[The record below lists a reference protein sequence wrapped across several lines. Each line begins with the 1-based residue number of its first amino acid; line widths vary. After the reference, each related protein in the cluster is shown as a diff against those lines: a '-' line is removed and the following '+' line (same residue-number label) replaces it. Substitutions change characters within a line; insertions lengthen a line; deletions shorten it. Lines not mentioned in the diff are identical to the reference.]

1 MSGTGQLIQNI
12 YFCFM
17 KFFETAAELFLLYLL
32 YKFIFDFIIP
42 IYESSKK
49 IKKQFGE
56 MQEKMQN
63 DLNKY
68 HNAPNP
74 QQQQQPTAKKEGD
87 YIDFEE
93 KKK

>member
-1 MSGTGQLIQNI
+1 MSGICELIQNI
-12 YFCFM
+12 YFCAM

-42 IYESSKK
+42 VYESSKR
-49 IKKQFGE
+49 IKKQFGD

-63 DLNKY
+63 DMKNY
-68 HNAPNP
+68 QN
-74 QQQQQPTAKKEGD
+74 QQQKQSQPEPASKKEGD

-93 KKK
+93 IKK

>member
-1 MSGTGQLIQNI
+1 
-12 YFCFM
+12 M
-17 KFFETAAELFLLYLL
+17 KFFETAAEIFLLYLL

-42 IYESSKK
+42 VYESSKR

-63 DLNKY
+63 DIKNY
-68 HNAPNP
+68 PPH
-74 QQQQQPTAKKEGD
+74 QTAARPEPSSKKEGD

-93 KKK
+93 VKK

>member
-1 MSGTGQLIQNI
+1 
-12 YFCFM
+12 M

-63 DLNKY
+63 DMKNY
-68 HNAPNP
+68 QN
-74 QQQQQPTAKKEGD
+74 QQRPTQPEPASKKEGD

-93 KKK
+93 VKK

>member
-1 MSGTGQLIQNI
+1 
-12 YFCFM
+12 M

-42 IYESSKK
+42 VYESSKR

-63 DLNKY
+63 DLKNYQNQPKPSQPER
-68 HNAPNP
+68 AP
-74 QQQQQPTAKKEGD
+74 KKEDD

-93 KKK
+93 VKK